1 VCSLPEK
8 LEKRKQNECALSLKN
23 KIHCGVCRGEL
34 TRAKLWCVCCLC
46 VCVCL
51 FAGELAKKLIGV
63 TGSHV
68 ILEFNTHS
76 SGERYSVELVREP
89 VNGLT
94 RPG

>member
-1 VCSLPEK
+1 MCTPFEK
-8 LEKRKQNECALSLKN
+8 
-23 KIHCGVCRGEL
+23 IV
-34 TRAKLWCVCCLC
+34 VC
-46 VCVCL
+46 VCVCVCVCV

-68 ILEFNTHS
+68 ILEFTHT